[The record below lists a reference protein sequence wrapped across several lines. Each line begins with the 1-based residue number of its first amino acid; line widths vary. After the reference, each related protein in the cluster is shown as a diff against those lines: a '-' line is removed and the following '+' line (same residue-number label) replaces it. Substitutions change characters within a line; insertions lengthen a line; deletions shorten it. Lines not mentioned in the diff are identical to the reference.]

1 MLFSENKLRE
11 LASLDKTIKTEDI
24 LNAINSI
31 GFEVESCKKI
41 SNVHGIKFGHVLKV
55 YKNEQSDNLNVCEIQ
70 FEDKKRIIQTTAK
83 NVKANDYLIA
93 FVPGSGIDKIIF
105 ESKEMKGIVSE
116 GMLASLEELGF
127 GKNLFRDEWKDNIF
141 IFDEISL
148 KKNPITELGLDD
160 NIIDISILTNRSDA
174 NSYIVMAL
182 ELSAY
187 FKTKP
192 YILKSIKS
200 TKETLIK
207 IKDNNIKNNY
217 LSVINANIKSLKLEL
232 SDIILLLKTNIK
244 LENDILDLSSLT
256 LIMTGVSSRVYNA
269 EQITDEISL
278 NIIDNFKFND
288 NEVKKSLVVLNGKKI
303 LSIAG
308 VMESNEYKYKKGDEE
323 VFFEFASFDPK
334 EVRFSSRILKIS
346 NNSSINCS
354 KKISLGSIFF
364 ATNFIST
371 KLNSFS
377 KVINEI
383 KIKEKNIKFE
393 KDYLNKYSG
402 FNITESKEYIK
413 CLESLNILGFNLK
426 DNNISVPSYRHDIE
440 TMQDIA
446 EEVFRFYGL
455 NNFKSVKPISEFKK
469 VSIIKDF
476 AAICSNMGY
485 IQFWT
490 YTLINKEKNNFNP
503 FSFDKTI
510 SLLTFVS
517 EDHNSIR
524 NSISLSLN
532 EIYLYNKKRKLNNI
546 NFFDIGMINNKRA
559 LCIASDIKTYSEIT
573 NDIFKIYGKELAI
586 KPLKLSFLHPNY
598 NAGLFD
604 GKNQIGWIGKMH
616 PKISDSNLIF
626 AEIIIDNI
634 VDHNNK
640 FNEYESTPLKERDIT
655 ISLKENESINEFL
668 RSVDKITGIYEIK
681 KTTSFI
687 NGDKVNITFK
697 IKMNDLALIE
707 FDNKFNN

>member
-393 KDYLNKYSG
+393 KDYLNKYAG